1 MKPLDKYVFLQIPNG
16 TYILHTQAPLVVG
29 RVWMY
34 KDIQLLNQFLEK
46 INPMEVIKIHGY
58 NIAITTWA
66 FLDNKLVYHSNF
78 NEELKKAMQG
88 MADFFAESKMKPNLK
103 YYSRYLT

>member
-34 KDIQLLNQFLEK
+34 KDMQQLTEFLSK
-46 INPMEVIKIHGY
+46 IMPLQTARVRSY

-78 NEELKKAMQG
+78 DEELTAAMKG
-88 MADFFAESKMKPNLK
+88 MVDFFVEAKMKPNLK